1 MFRWLFMFF
10 MKKTWFWYLLCL
22 YFFIAVLISI
32 AAIVP
37 RLS

>member
-1 MFRWLFMFF
+1 MVV
-10 MKKTWFWYLLCL
+10 MKKMVLVLIVPV
-22 YFFIAVLISI
+22 FFIAVLISI